1 MERSR
6 MSIDHNDA
14 ESLGLIATVFGFN
27 ELAKQSKTL
36 GEKVFFRMLCQKF
49 HKDLESK
56 GVKISIL
63 EDNIVLTVH
72 FGNVGFTFY
81 EKDIE
86 LMRQTVAEW
95 DKNHEKESSSETS

>member
-1 MERSR
+1 
-6 MSIDHNDA
+6 
-14 ESLGLIATVFGFN
+14 
-27 ELAKQSKTL
+27 
-36 GEKVFFRMLCQKF
+36 
-49 HKDLESK
+49 LESK

-63 EDNIVLTVH
+63 EDNIVLTVY